1 MELSRQEYWSGL
13 PFPPTGYLPD
23 PWIKSASLTLADRFF
38 SPVPP
43 GKSVLS
49 FPLVSV
55 QFSSSVMSDSLQPHR
70 LQTRQTSLVYHSK
83 KKKKKNQ
90 LLVLLNFFIL
100 FISFISALIIVISF
114 LLLTFNLVYS
124 FLVS

>member
-23 PWIKSASLTLADRFF
+23 PWIKSASLTLADGFF
-38 SPVPP
+38 STVPP

-49 FPLVSV
+49 FSLVSV
-55 QFSSSVMSDSLQPHR
+55 QFSSSIMSDSLQPHR

-83 KKKKKNQ
+83 KKKKYQ

-100 FISFISALIIVISF
+100 FISLISALIFVISF

>member
-23 PWIKSASLTLADRFF
+23 PWIKSASLTLADGFF
-38 SPVPP
+38 STVPP

-49 FPLVSV
+49 FSLVSV

-70 LQTRQTSLVYHSK
+70 LQTCQTSLVYHSK
-83 KKKKKNQ
+83 KKKKYQ

-100 FISFISALIIVISF
+100 FISLISALIFVISF